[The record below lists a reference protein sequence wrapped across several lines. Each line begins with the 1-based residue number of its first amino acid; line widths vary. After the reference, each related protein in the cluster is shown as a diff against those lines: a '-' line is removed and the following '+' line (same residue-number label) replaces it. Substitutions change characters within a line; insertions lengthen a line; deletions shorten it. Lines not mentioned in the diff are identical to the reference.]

1 MVDLNTTISFLNPY
15 FSTVEQVVGTISL
28 LVGGLFGIY
37 LIALIVR
44 LVFLKKIFD
53 IHREIKKDMMRLEDK
68 IDKLGKRKKQ

>member
-37 LIALIVR
+37 LITLIIR
-44 LVFLKKIFD
+44 LIFLKKTFD
-53 IHREIKKDMMRLEDK
+53 IHKEIKIQLNRLEEK
-68 IDKLGKRKKQ
+68 IDKLSKKKQ